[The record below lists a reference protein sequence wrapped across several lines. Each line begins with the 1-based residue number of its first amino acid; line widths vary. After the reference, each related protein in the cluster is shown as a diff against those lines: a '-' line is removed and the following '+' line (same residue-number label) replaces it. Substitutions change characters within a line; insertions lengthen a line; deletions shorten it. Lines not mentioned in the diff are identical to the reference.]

1 MRKVFF
7 YISLVISIFLLMN
20 ILKILITD
28 FYRLTEYGFGYLVG
42 KLILFV
48 IFATLMFLTR
58 KHKTKSE
65 NEP

>member
-20 ILKILITD
+20 ILKILIAD